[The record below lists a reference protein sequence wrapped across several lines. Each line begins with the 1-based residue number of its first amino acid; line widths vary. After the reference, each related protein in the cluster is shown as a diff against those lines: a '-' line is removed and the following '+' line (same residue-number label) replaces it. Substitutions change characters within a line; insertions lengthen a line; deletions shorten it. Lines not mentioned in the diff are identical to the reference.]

1 MNVEKQLS
9 SQENHPNIRLKMESS
24 NYFLMIYGQTY
35 GFPINCMA
43 RHKAQRAAMS
53 RIEALR
59 SPCCFTLLK
68 KTRNIH
74 SVNIIGTKLYSGQL
88 CIELSN

>member
-68 KTRNIH
+68 KN
-74 SVNIIGTKLYSGQL
+74 SKYSFSQYNWNKTVFWA
-88 CIELSN
+88 IVR